1 MRNVLTRR
9 GRKPALSLPAGLPRH
24 IVGLVVV
31 FVCALMTGCGGS
43 SSPPPSTM
51 ISGIAVAVTPSSF
64 TLGVGSNYQFSATV
78 TGTSNTAVT
87 WQVNGVAGGNSSAG
101 SIDTTGFYI
110 APVTSPAGT
119 ITVAAVSQADGSSSG
134 TAAITLTATDPL
146 GTGAGTATSDQI
158 TCPVVAGVAAGTCYS
173 VALSCPGIS
182 DLNGYLWVN
191 MPSGT
196 PIGTVLLTGGAN
208 SEGLYADPNIL
219 TYGANVVNGLLEAG
233 YITVQTS
240 FGGVFTTTQPYGW
253 QTGPGGLRRVA
264 CRYPT
269 LVKWVQENIAP
280 STVPLC
286 ATGTSAGA
294 GLIGYAMAH
303 YGGTSLF
310 KMVEPTSGPPFSR
323 LDYSCE
329 CNQPDLPDPCVAGQL
344 LTQCVGPKNAQDYID
359 PAYSTPTTT
368 STICSGD
375 ETSHSTANAAQFLS
389 DSILSPEAT
398 LTYPGTY
405 VHFAW
410 GGQDTSSAPVMGQL
424 WEEVITPAS
433 GTAFACV
440 ADAPHDMA
448 DVLDGAQQ
456 ILNDLTNYCK

>member
-1 MRNVLTRR
+1 LCAMM
-9 GRKPALSLPAGLPRH
+9 
-24 IVGLVVV
+24 VG
-31 FVCALMTGCGGS
+31 CGGGS
-43 SSPPPSTM
+43 SSGTPAPPGNSVV
-51 ISGIAVAVTPSSF
+51 VAVSPSSF
-64 TLGVGSNYQFSATV
+64 TMGVGSNYLFSATV
-78 TGTSNTAVT
+78 TGSSNTAVS
-87 WQVNGVAGGNSSAG
+87 WQVNGVAGGSATVG
-101 SIDTTGFYI
+101 TIDTTGLYI
-110 APVTSPAGT
+110 APGT
-119 ITVAAVSQADGSSSG
+119 IPNQPILITAVAQADGVSSG
-134 TAAITLTATDPL
+134 SAPVTLSLTDPL
-146 GTGAGTATSDQI
+146 GSGAGTASADTVA
-158 TCPVVAGVAAGTCYS
+158 CPTVAGVTPGTCYS
-173 VALSCPGIS
+173 VMLSCPGIT

-191 MPSGT
+191 QPT
-196 PIGTVLLTGGAN
+196 VAPIGTVLLTGGAN

-219 TYGANVVNGLLEAG
+219 TYGANVVNGLLAAG

-269 LVKWVQENIAP
+269 LAKWVQQNIAP
-280 STVPLC
+280 SSVPMC

-329 CNQPDLPDPCVAGQL
+329 CNQPDLPDPCVAGQM

-359 PAYSTPTTT
+359 PAYAAPAL
-368 STICSGD
+368 CSSD
-375 ETSHSTANAAQFLS
+375 ENTHSTANAAQFLS

-398 LTYPGTY
+398 LTYPTTY

-424 WEEVITPAS
+424 WEEVITPAT

-448 DVLDGAQQ
+448 DVVDGAAQ
-456 ILNDLTNYCK
+456 ILNDLVNNCH

>member
-1 MRNVLTRR
+1 MTSSV
-9 GRKPALSLPAGLPRH
+9 A
-24 IVGLVVV
+24 VV
-31 FVCALMTGCGGS
+31 
-43 SSPPPSTM
+43 
-51 ISGIAVAVTPSSF
+51 VTPSSF
-64 TLGVGSNYQFSATV
+64 TMGVGSNYQFSATV
-78 TGTSNTAVT
+78 TGSTNTAVN
-87 WQVNGVAGGNSSAG
+87 WEVNGIADGNSNVG
-101 SIDTTGFYI
+101 TIDSTGFYI
-110 APVTSPAGT
+110 APGSIPAGT
-119 ITVAAVSQADGSSSG
+119 VTVAAVAQADGSSNG
-134 TAAITLTATDPL
+134 TAAITLTPADPL
-146 GTGAGTATSDQI
+146 GTGAGTATSDTI
-158 TCPVVAGVAAGTCYS
+158 TCPTVAGMTPGTCYS
-173 VALSCPGIS
+173 VALTCPGIS

-191 MPSGT
+191 IPTGT

-208 SEGLYADPNIL
+208 SEGLYADPKIL
-219 TYGANVVNGLLEAG
+219 TYGANVVTGLLEAG

-240 FGGVFTTTQPYGW
+240 FGGVFTTTQPFGW

-269 LVKWVQENIAP
+269 LAKWVQQNVAP
-280 STVPLC
+280 PVAPLC

-303 YGGTSLF
+303 YGGNSLF

-329 CNQPDLPDPCVAGQL
+329 CSQPDLPDPCVAGQM

-359 PAYSTPTTT
+359 PAYAAPAL
-368 STICSGD
+368 CSSD
-375 ETSHSTANAAQFLS
+375 ETTHSTANAAQFLS

-398 LTYPGTY
+398 LTYPNTY

-410 GGQDTSSAPVMGQL
+410 GGVDTTSAPVMGQL
-424 WEEVITPAS
+424 WEEVITPTS

-448 DVLDGAQQ
+448 DVVDGASQ
-456 ILNDLTNYCK
+456 ILTDLVSHCN

>member
-1 MRNVLTRR
+1 MRNAFTR
-9 GRKPALSLPAGLPRH
+9 GESEPALSFSKGRLRH
-24 IVGLVVV
+24 MDGVVAV
-31 FVCALMTGCGGS
+31 FVCAILSGCGGGS
-43 SSPPPSTM
+43 SSSFSTPPPPN
-51 ISGIAVAVTPSSF
+51 GVAVAVTPSSF
-64 TLGVGSNYQFSATV
+64 TLGVGSNYQFSAAV

-87 WQVNGVAGGNSSAG
+87 WQVNGVTGGNPSVG
-101 SIDTTGFYI
+101 TVDNTGFYI
-110 APVTSPAGT
+110 APVSNPGGT
-119 ITVAAVSQADGSSSG
+119 ITVMAVSQADGSSSG
-134 TAAITLTATDPL
+134 TAAITLTASDPL

-158 TCPVVAGVAAGTCYS
+158 TCPVVAGVAPGTCYS
-173 VALSCPGIS
+173 VALSCPGIA

-191 MPSGT
+191 LPSVT

-219 TYGANVVNGLLEAG
+219 TYGANVVTGLLTAG

-240 FGGVFTTTQPYGW
+240 FGGVFTTTQPSGW

-269 LVKWVQENIAP
+269 LVKWVQQNIAP
-280 STVPLC
+280 STAPLC

-323 LDYSCE
+323 LDYSCQ
-329 CNQPDLPDPCVAGQL
+329 CNQPDLADPCVAGQM

-359 PAYSTPTTT
+359 PAYAAPAL
-368 STICSGD
+368 CSSD
-375 ETSHSTANAAQFLS
+375 ETTHSTANAAQFLS

-410 GGQDTSSAPVMGQL
+410 GGEDTSSAPVMGQL

-456 ILNDLTNYCK
+456 ILTDLVTNCH